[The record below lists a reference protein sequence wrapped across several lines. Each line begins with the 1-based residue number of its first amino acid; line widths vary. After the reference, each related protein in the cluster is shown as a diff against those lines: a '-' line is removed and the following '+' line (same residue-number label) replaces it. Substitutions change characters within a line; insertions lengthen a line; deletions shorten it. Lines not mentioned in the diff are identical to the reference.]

1 MLERPH
7 VGEPLALDLVNTR
20 WMSRGNL
27 VDFLEDEQNVQTWL
41 AENGF
46 SEPAQEA
53 WPALL
58 ETRDTLRASLTGPRP
73 EAERRLNAVLEHG
86 AVRLA
91 VRDGRPERTVRAEPG
106 WLAAWSTAGQYVELI
121 DGQAD
126 RVRQCAHPDCVL
138 FFLDTS
144 RNGTRRWHSME
155 TCGARSKAQRH
166 YHRAQGRYTE
176 GDA

>member
-1 MLERPH
+1 MQRPH

-20 WMSRGNL
+20 WMSRGSQ
-27 VDFLEDEQNVQTWL
+27 VDFLEDEQNVRTWL

-46 SEPAQEA
+46 SEPSQEA

-58 ETRDTLRASLTGPRP
+58 EARDALRASLVGSRP
-73 EAERRLNAVLEHG
+73 EAERALNAVLEHG

-91 VRDGRPERTVRAEPG
+91 VHDGRPERTVRAESG
-106 WLAAWSTAGQYVELI
+106 WLAAWTAVSQYLDLI
-121 DGQAD
+121 EGQAD

-138 FFLDTS
+138 FFHDTS

-166 YHRAQGRYTE
+166 YRRVQGR
-176 GDA
+176 DAEADA